1 MPNNMYQ
8 GKTSFDNFDYPQV
21 LATDRGLRSP
31 RGLTLDLSY
40 LQANPAGTKV
50 VKPGYLLSVLPS
62 GYGRIFPGSRA
73 IAAAA
78 VGATVISVR
87 DASVYKIGEVVS
99 RVAATPQGTPANFG
113 ATTALGTVQSLDTAA
128 NTITLSA
135 ASASALSVRD
145 IVLGTDA
152 NNPSAIVGM
161 ILSLNDLGDNPN
173 DVAAYTSATVYGM
186 RLPMWD
192 SFIQNLFPEI
202 TLMRNS
208 VNFA

>member
-8 GKTSFDNFDYPQV
+8 GKSLYDNNEYAQV

-50 VKPGYLLSVLPS
+50 VKPGYLLAVLPT
-62 GYGRIFPGSRA
+62 GYGRIFPASRA
-73 IAAAA
+73 IVASAA
-78 VGATVISVR
+78 GATVLSVK
-87 DASVYKIGEVVS
+87 DASVYRVGEAVT
-99 RVAATPQGTPANFG
+99 RVAATAQGTPANFG
-113 ATTALGTVQSLDTAA
+113 ATTPLGTVQALDTAA

-135 ASASALSVRD
+135 GATNALSVRD

-152 NNPSAIVGM
+152 SNPSAIVGM

-173 DVAAYTSATVYGM
+173 DTAAYTSATLYGQ
-186 RLPMWD
+186 RLPFWD
-192 SFIQNLFPEI
+192 TAIQNLFPEL